1 MTILLAVIMGGAL
14 IAILMVVA
22 EFLVIQETDALT
34 LMVAGS
40 FKELITDAAGVI
52 IFGDAFTLI
61 NGAGIGLLLVG
72 VGLFNYRKYLKQ
84 RDGAMI
90 GGDPVAPGM
99 EEDSDTTGL
108 AVKNKDEDGG
118 HLYHEMRQYSRGD
131 GAQAP
136 QYEMVPLASSLAD
149 LETGGT

>member
-1 MTILLAVIMGGAL
+1 MSRVCATASATRSVFF
-14 IAILMVVA
+14 V
-22 EFLVIQETDALT
+22 LVLVLSCSVTRA
-34 LMVAGS
+34 
-40 FKELITDAAGVI
+40 DAASG
-52 IFGDAFTLI
+52 
-61 NGAGIGLLLVG
+61 
-72 VGLFNYRKYLKQ
+72 
-84 RDGAMI
+84 